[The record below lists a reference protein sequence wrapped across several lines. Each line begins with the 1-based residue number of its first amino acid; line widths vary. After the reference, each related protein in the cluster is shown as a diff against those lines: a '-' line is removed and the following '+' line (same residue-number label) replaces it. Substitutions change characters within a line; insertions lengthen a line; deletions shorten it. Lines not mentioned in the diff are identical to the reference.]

1 MLHLIE
7 VNYFGMNRQETKLK
21 GLSEFRFGS
30 MIFFFRFA
38 GISLKKKRISAIYT
52 VYIAIVIICSCS
64 TYIGML
70 VDVYIH
76 WDELGRAMKSMRA
89 LIPFTNVVWTFLYCR
104 YVTSMAVISADLKL

>member
-1 MLHLIE
+1 
-7 VNYFGMNRQETKLK
+7 MNRQEPKLK

-30 MIFFFRFA
+30 MILFFRFA

-52 VYIAIVIICSCS
+52 LYMIIVIICSCS

-76 WDELGRAMKSMRA
+76 RDDLGRAMKIMRV
-89 LIPFTNVVWTFLYCR
+89 LIPVTNIIWIFSYCR
-104 YVTSMAVISADLKL
+104 